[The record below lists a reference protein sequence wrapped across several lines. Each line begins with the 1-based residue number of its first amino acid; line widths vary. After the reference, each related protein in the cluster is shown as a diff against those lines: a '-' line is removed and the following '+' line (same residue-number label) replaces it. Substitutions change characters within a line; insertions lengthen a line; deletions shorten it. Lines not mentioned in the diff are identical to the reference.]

1 MSEQIVGPVLYI
13 VADANR
19 EEAVPPCTLGEGL
32 SYMVTASGY
41 QDVVRQLNAKLVAR
55 DTLLQEISNWLVCE
69 AISTPADMAQSFS
82 PFREAIDQLLGN
94 DSAKTLLAGV
104 ATGLGVSA
112 ERVALDWSNA
122 RFGGLVAKPSE
133 CKHEWTD
140 DGEFLQV
147 CTVCGRQEDHDPKW
161 RDMDTAPRDGTLLRL
176 LVEFDEHSTEDS
188 DQAPTIGANNFDH
201 DGLDE
206 WKFAGWCWTHDHFTE
221 GKGTPV
227 GWLPLMNDPV
237 VITPH
242 SPAEHLH
249 GNYGAL
255 KNHCIAAIKA
265 SGIPVDD
272 CAFDGPDLFAL
283 MIDLTKHLQSI
294 KDSRL

>member
-1 MSEQIVGPVLYI
+1 MS
-13 VADANR
+13 N
-19 EEAVPPCTLGEGL
+19 T
-32 SYMVTASGY
+32 T
-41 QDVVRQLNAKLVAR
+41 N
-55 DTLLQEISNWLVCE
+55 
-69 AISTPADMAQSFS
+69 
-82 PFREAIDQLLGN
+82 
-94 DSAKTLLAGV
+94 
-104 ATGLGVSA
+104 
-112 ERVALDWSNA
+112 
-122 RFGGLVAKPSE
+122 

-140 DGEFLQV
+140 DGQWLQV
-147 CTVCGRQEDHDPKW
+147 CTLCGRQEDHDPKW

-188 DQAPTIGANNFDH
+188 DHAPTIGANNFDH

-221 GKGTPV
+221 GKGTPI

-237 VITPH
+237 VITPY

-272 CAFDGPDLFAL
+272 CSFDGPDLFAL
-283 MIDLTKHLQSI
+283 MIDLTKKIDELRLQCGGMQMELEECVAMAEMIEEHEWAEHVGTGTVSKRVEVAFTQLHNDI
-294 KDSRL
+294 NEEREKRTNLAKRVMGYFGDPSWKNPEGCTLWNMLRKAEAGQ